1 MLRFCQR
8 KALYLCKH
16 TDTRV
21 PIRSVFDPLLSSSS
35 MPSLGISSSHFPP
48 SSTYG
53 GGSRGMD
60 IPPSETS
67 SIQISYFF
75 RVQIFEREYG
85 EWTRLVDSFQSK
97 DYASKDES
105 NMLAQAVINEF
116 LDKYPCTTTTKLTF
130 HARMRRAT
138 PWAKEWFVPI

>member
-8 KALYLCKH
+8 KALCLYKH

-21 PIRSVFDPLLSSSS
+21 PIRSVFGPLLSSSS

-67 SIQISYFF
+67 SIQITWYFY
-75 RVQIFEREYG
+75 VQIVEREYG
-85 EWTRLVDSFQSK
+85 DWTRVVELFQSK
-97 DYASKDES
+97 DYASKYEAE
-105 NMLAQAVINEF
+105 MLRLAVVNEF
-116 LDKYPCTTTTKLTF
+116 LDKYPCTSTTRLETDM
-130 HARMRRAT
+130 RMRRAN
-138 PWAKEWFVPI
+138 PFAKPMFVPI